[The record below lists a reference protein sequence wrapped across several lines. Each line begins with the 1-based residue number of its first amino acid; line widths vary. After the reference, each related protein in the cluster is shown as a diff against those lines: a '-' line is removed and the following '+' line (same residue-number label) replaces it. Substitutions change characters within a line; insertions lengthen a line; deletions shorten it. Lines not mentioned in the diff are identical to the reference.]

1 MTEKEKKEEET
12 ESAVYI
18 YNLADI
24 WLEEKEKE
32 ENEDDEYPSICRSY
46 NNLLQHLTLAP
57 HLATKELYEVIEKTL
72 AHSIILIAICK
83 QNPFLVVGAGSVFLE
98 QKVARLGST
107 VGHIEDIVTHP
118 SFRNRGIGKQIV
130 HALID
135 AAKQQ
140 FHCYKIILDCA
151 TKNIGFYERCG
162 FKQSAVQMSIYLNNI
177 DHSLLDS
184 GAPLHESTA
193 PADSP

>member
-1 MTEKEKKEEET
+1 MTEKET
-12 ESAVYI
+12 ESAIYI

-24 WLEEKEKE
+24 WLEEKEPE
-32 ENEDDEYPSICRSY
+32 EEEEEEDDVYPSICRSY

-57 HLATKELYEVIEKTL
+57 HLATKQLYEVIEKALT
-72 AHSIILIAICK
+72 HSIILIAICK

-118 SFRNRGIGKQIV
+118 SFRNLGIGKQIV
-130 HALID
+130 NALID

-151 TKNIGFYERCG
+151 PKHIGFYERCG
-162 FKQSAVQMSIYLNNI
+162 FKQSAVQMSIYI
-177 DHSLLDS
+177 DSD
-184 GAPLHESTA
+184 APLHESTA
-193 PADSP
+193 PADSL